1 MSSAANMIKVKNT
14 IVQVVSQPEK
24 STSGVRSQI
33 YTFMAKGLSN
43 CMGKDW
49 LTDAILAS
57 GTDNYPEESILNTL
71 ELSDRV
77 RRGVSYWSSRGE
89 TDPTVPET
97 LSYKL
102 ISNLCLV
109 SEIHVIHFKL
119 LKDLCWT
126 KSHGHIP
133 HQNFPW
139 LRRTTCRSLGCQN
152 LFFPLVESYKWSSYA
167 EFKDKKWMVYIIY
180 E

>member
-119 LKDLCWT
+119 
-126 KSHGHIP
+126 G
-133 HQNFPW
+133 
-139 LRRTTCRSLGCQN
+139 
-152 LFFPLVESYKWSSYA
+152 FPLYSIKAVRFRVGYPNIKIDVQSDDGHESAAAQGSLLDKIAWTYTSP
-167 EFKDKKWMVYIIY
+167 EFPMAQ
-180 E
+180 ENNL